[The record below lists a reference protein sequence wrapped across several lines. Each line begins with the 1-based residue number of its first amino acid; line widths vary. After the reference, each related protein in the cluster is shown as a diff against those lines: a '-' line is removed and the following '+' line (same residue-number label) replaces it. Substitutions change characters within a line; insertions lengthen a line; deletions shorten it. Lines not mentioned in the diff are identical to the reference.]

1 MEKTNILGD
10 RLPCN
15 GPSFYVAHLLRLT
28 IWSDGGCADV
38 LATSSDGRMLKLFFL
53 TGFKRPRPV
62 DGATHVF
69 KDGENDGFAENV
81 ANGLFLKKV
90 QKVLCAAAHLGML
103 LRSTTLLNSKS
114 LNCIE

>member
-1 MEKTNILGD
+1 M
-10 RLPCN
+10 
-15 GPSFYVAHLLRLT
+15 VLRT
-28 IWSDGGCADV
+28 
-38 LATSSDGRMLKLFFL
+38 F
-53 TGFKRPRPV
+53 
-62 DGATHVF
+62 F

-90 QKVLCAAAHLGML
+90 QKVLFAAAHLGMLL

>member
-1 MEKTNILGD
+1 
-10 RLPCN
+10 
-15 GPSFYVAHLLRLT
+15 
-28 IWSDGGCADV
+28 
-38 LATSSDGRMLKLFFL
+38 MLKLFFL

-62 DGATHVF
+62 DSATHIF
-69 KDGENDGFAENV
+69 KDGGDGENDGFAENV

-90 QKVLCAAAHLGML
+90 QKVLFAAAHLGML

>member
-1 MEKTNILGD
+1 
-10 RLPCN
+10 
-15 GPSFYVAHLLRLT
+15 
-28 IWSDGGCADV
+28 
-38 LATSSDGRMLKLFFL
+38 MLKLFFL

-62 DGATHVF
+62 DSAAHVF

-90 QKVLCAAAHLGML
+90 QKVLFAAAHLGMLL